1 MGIFF
6 QSPTVF
12 ANHSNGCL
20 KQCFGIGTKTTLYN
34 DGSPGRD
41 VNGAHCPIQMELKQ
55 KRLRQT
61 QKAILHPFFKL
72 IVSKFMHSQ
81 T

>member
-12 ANHSNGCL
+12 ANHSNGYL

-41 VNGAHCPIQMELKQ
+41 VYGAHSLIQKGLKQ
-55 KRLRQT
+55 KRLRQIL
-61 QKAILHPFFKL
+61 KAILHPFCKL